1 MSGTMFAKKCLS
13 ALVRLG
19 MMAGLSLS
27 GAFHAQALTND
38 PLSAQQWTLNA
49 IRAPQAWALAPAG
62 GERIRVAV
70 LDTGYSEHPDINW
83 AKDGAGQDFYLDAT
97 QVLDD
102 DEKAGQDP
110 RNVPSYTHGTHVAGI
125 VAARTNNG
133 QGIAGVCPQCEVVS
147 IKIDPVDQDI
157 ARGVQLA
164 VQAGARVINLSLA
177 QPDVSCSASETYK
190 LTKAAIASAVSA
202 GVSVVAAAGNHNTPD
217 ISYGNEPLP
226 RARVDVAN
234 VSPAS
239 CPGVISVGASL
250 GTPQQ
255 PNVEAPYSNGGPSLT
270 LTAPGGGVTIEDGL
284 YGAGVE
290 PCPLQNNVGNR
301 GFSTSRVGVL
311 ATWAEGT
318 GTQWVHCYR
327 YLSGTSMAAP
337 HVSGVI
343 GLMLSVNP
351 SLSPAQIAN
360 ILQSSAGPVVC
371 PSGGCGAG
379 MLNAEAAVSQ
389 ARSVAGQWTS
399 AGPCRYNA
407 PGQSAQ
413 APCAL
418 GSMDVSPDGTETV
431 TAYGHVWKFDAQGLP
446 VTLPVPLSSS
456 PVYARGNGPCTAQFA
471 KRKKPCTFDTRAEV
485 NYPGVG
491 YLESITAYGRYW
503 NFDVNGQPFGPQGG
517 ALHDVPRYAAA
528 NGPCYQ
534 KTQRNPCV
542 FDTRSLVV
550 FPEWGGLVES
560 VNAYG
565 QYWMWDANGNLLAS
579 GPLQSVARYQQ
590 ICNYGPAGTPCKFDT
605 RELKNNRHEV
615 ITAYGRYFEFNGET
629 LIQNTALTDM
639 ARFN

>member
-1 MSGTMFAKKCLS
+1 MFGTMFAKKRLS

-27 GAFHAQALTND
+27 GTVHAQALTND

-49 IRAPQAWALAPAG
+49 VRAPQAWALAPIG
-62 GERIRVAV
+62 GEKIRVAV
-70 LDTGYSEHPDINW
+70 IDTGYTGHPDVNW
-83 AKDGAGQDFYLDAT
+83 AKDGAGQDMYLDST
-97 QVLDD
+97 MTDEDD
-102 DEKAGQDP
+102 PNSGQAP
-110 RNVPSYTHGTHVAGI
+110 RYGQTYTHGTHVAGI
-125 VAARTNNG
+125 VAARTGNG
-133 QGIAGVCPQCEVVS
+133 EGVAGVCPQCEVLPISVLLED
-147 IKIDPVDQDI
+147 KYI
-157 ARGVQLA
+157 AGGIQLA
-164 VQAGARVINLSLA
+164 VRSGARVINLSFA
-177 QPDVSCSASETYK
+177 KANVPCNSEGDYK
-190 LTKAAIASAVSA
+190 LTYAAIVKAVEA
-202 GVSVVAAAGNHNTPD
+202 GVSVVAAAGNHNVPGIKYD
-217 ISYGNEPLP
+217 NDGVPES
-226 RARVDVAN
+226 RVDVAK
-234 VSPAS
+234 VTPAS

-250 GTPQQ
+250 GTAQQ
-255 PNVEAPYSNGGPSLT
+255 PNVEAPYSNGGASLT
-270 LTAPGGGVTIEDGL
+270 LTAPGGDATREDGL
-284 YGAGVE
+284 FGAGVGA
-290 PCPLQNNVGNR
+290 CPQLGNVGDS
-301 GFSTSRVGVL
+301 GISISKVGVL
-311 ATWAEGT
+311 SAWSVGT

-351 SLSPAQIAN
+351 SLSPAQITN

-399 AGPCRYNA
+399 AGPCRYNV

-413 APCAL
+413 TPCAL

-503 NFDVNGQPFGPQGG
+503 NFDANGQPFGPQGG

-590 ICNYGPAGTPCKFDT
+590 ICRYGPAGEACKFDT
-605 RELKNNRHEV
+605 RELKSNRHEV

-629 LIQNTALTDM
+629 LIQNTALADM

>member
-1 MSGTMFAKKCLS
+1 MSGTMFANKRLS
-13 ALVRLG
+13 ALLRLG
-19 MMAGLSLS
+19 MVAGLLLS
-27 GAFHAQALTND
+27 GVVNAQALTND
-38 PLSAQQWTLNA
+38 PLSAQQWSLNA
-49 IRAPQAWALAPAG
+49 IRAPQAWALAPVG
-62 GERIRVAV
+62 GEKIRVAII
-70 LDTGYSEHPDINW
+70 DSGYSGHPDVNW
-83 AKDGAGQDFYLDAT
+83 AKDGADHDFYLDSSKVSDGDGKDFWTVAA
-97 QVLDD
+97 L
-102 DEKAGQDP
+102 
-110 RNVPSYTHGTHVAGI
+110 THATHVAGI
-125 VAARTNNG
+125 VSAKTSNG
-133 QGIAGVCPQCEVVS
+133 VGIAGVCPQCEVLSVRTS
-147 IKIDPVDQDI
+147 LDDENI
-157 ARGVQLA
+157 ADGIRIA
-164 VQAGARVINLSLA
+164 VQSGARVINLSLA
-177 QPDVSCSASETYK
+177 RANVSCSSGAYK
-190 LTKAAIASAVSA
+190 HTRDAIVSAVAA
-202 GVSVVAAAGNHNTPD
+202 GASVVAAAGNHNTPQIIYD
-217 ISYGNEPLP
+217 NSELP
-226 RARVDVAN
+226 NYRVDVAN

-255 PNVEAPYSNGGPSLT
+255 PNVEAPYSNGGASLT
-270 LTAPGGGVTIEDGL
+270 LTAPGGDATPEDGL
-284 YGAGVE
+284 YGAGE
-290 PCPLQNNVGNR
+290 GDCPIVTSR
-301 GFSTSRVGVL
+301 GETGVSTSKVGVL
-311 ATWAEGT
+311 STWADGT
-318 GTQWVHCYR
+318 GTHWVQCYR
-327 YLSGTSMAAP
+327 FLSGTSMAAP

-351 SLSPAQIAN
+351 SLTPAQVTS
-360 ILQSSAGPVVC
+360 ILQQSAGPVVC

-379 MLNAEAAVSQ
+379 LLNAEAAVSK
-389 ARSVAGQWTS
+389 ARATTGLSTFAG
-399 AGPCRYNA
+399 ACRYNVSGKS
-407 PGQSAQ
+407 GQT
-413 APCAL
+413 PCAFD
-418 GSMDVSPDGTETV
+418 SMDVAPDGTETV

-471 KRKKPCTFDTRAEV
+471 KYKKPCTFDTRTEV

-503 NFDVNGQPFGPQGG
+503 NFDANGQPFGPQGG
-517 ALHDVPRYAAA
+517 QLHEVPRYAAA

-534 KTQRNPCV
+534 KNQNDPCV

-605 RELKNNRHEV
+605 RELKSNRHEV

>member
-1 MSGTMFAKKCLS
+1 MSGTMFVNKRLS

-19 MMAGLSLS
+19 VMAGLALS
-27 GAFHAQALTND
+27 GAVHAQALTND

-49 IRAPQAWALAPAG
+49 IRAPQAWALAPIG
-62 GERIRVAV
+62 GEKIRVAV
-70 LDTGYSEHPDINW
+70 IDSGYSGHPDINW
-83 AKDGAGQDFYLDAT
+83 AKDGAGLPLYLDAT
-97 QVLDD
+97 QTIDGNG
-102 DEKAGQDP
+102 EQSKAAGS
-110 RNVPSYTHGTHVAGI
+110 VAHGNHVMGI
-125 VAARTNNG
+125 IAARTRNG
-133 QGIAGVCPQCEVVS
+133 EGVAGVCPQCEVLSIMVS
-147 IKIDPVDQDI
+147 LADANI
-157 ARGVQLA
+157 ADGIQVA
-164 VQAGARVINLSLA
+164 VQSGARVINLSFAYANL
-177 QPDVSCSASETYK
+177 SCSSDEFK
-190 LTKAAIASAVSA
+190 LTHAAIARAVEA

-217 ISYGNEPLP
+217 IKYDNDGVPDF
-226 RARVDVAN
+226 RVDVAN

-250 GTPQQ
+250 GTPQE
-255 PNVEAPYSNGGPSLT
+255 PNLEAPYSNGGASLT
-270 LTAPGGGVTIEDGL
+270 LTAPGGGVTREDGVF
-284 YGAGVE
+284 GAGE
-290 PCPLQNNVGNR
+290 QPCPLLNNIGNN
-301 GFSTSRVGVL
+301 GFSTSRVGVMS
-311 ATWAEGT
+311 TWTEGT
-318 GTQWVHCYR
+318 GTQWLHCYR

-351 SLSPAQIAN
+351 SLSPAQITN

-379 MLNAEAAVSQ
+379 MLNAEAAVAR

-399 AGPCRYNA
+399 AGPCRYNV

-413 APCAL
+413 TPCAL

-446 VTLPVPLSSS
+446 TTLPVPLSSS
-456 PVYARGNGPCTAQFA
+456 PVYAGGNGPCTAQFA

-503 NFDVNGQPFGPQGG
+503 NFDANGQPFGPQGG

>member
-1 MSGTMFAKKCLS
+1 MSGTMFANKRLS
-13 ALVRLG
+13 ALLRLG
-19 MMAGLSLS
+19 MVAGLLLS
-27 GAFHAQALTND
+27 GVVNAQALTND
-38 PLSAQQWTLNA
+38 PLSAQQWSLNA
-49 IRAPQAWALAPAG
+49 IRAPQAWALAPVG
-62 GERIRVAV
+62 GEKIRVAII
-70 LDTGYSEHPDINW
+70 DSGYSGHPDVNW
-83 AKDGAGQDFYLDAT
+83 AKDGAGHDFYLDSSKVSDGDGKDFWTVAA
-97 QVLDD
+97 L
-102 DEKAGQDP
+102 
-110 RNVPSYTHGTHVAGI
+110 THATHVAGI
-125 VAARTNNG
+125 VSAKTSNG
-133 QGIAGVCPQCEVVS
+133 VGIAGVCPQCEVLSVRTS
-147 IKIDPVDQDI
+147 LDDENI
-157 ARGVQLA
+157 ADGIRIA
-164 VQAGARVINLSLA
+164 VQSGARVINLSLA
-177 QPDVSCSASETYK
+177 RANVSCSSGAYK
-190 LTKAAIASAVSA
+190 HTRDAIVSAVAA
-202 GVSVVAAAGNHNTPD
+202 GASVVAAAGNHNTPQIIYD
-217 ISYGNEPLP
+217 NSELP
-226 RARVDVAN
+226 NYRVDVAN

-255 PNVEAPYSNGGPSLT
+255 PNVEAPYSNGGASLT
-270 LTAPGGGVTIEDGL
+270 LTAPGGDATPEDGL
-284 YGAGVE
+284 YGAGE
-290 PCPLQNNVGNR
+290 GDCPIVTSR
-301 GFSTSRVGVL
+301 GETGVSTSKVGVL
-311 ATWAEGT
+311 STWADGT
-318 GTQWVHCYR
+318 GTHWVQCYR
-327 YLSGTSMAAP
+327 FLSGTSMAAP

-351 SLSPAQIAN
+351 SLTPAQVTS
-360 ILQSSAGPVVC
+360 ILQQSAGPVVC

-379 MLNAEAAVSQ
+379 LLNAEAAVSK
-389 ARSVAGQWTS
+389 ARATTGLSTFAG
-399 AGPCRYNA
+399 ACRYNVSGKS
-407 PGQSAQ
+407 GQT
-413 APCAL
+413 PCAFD
-418 GSMDVSPDGTETV
+418 SMDVAPDGTETV

-471 KRKKPCTFDTRAEV
+471 KYKKPCTFDTRTEV

-503 NFDVNGQPFGPQGG
+503 NFDANGQPFGPQGG
-517 ALHDVPRYAAA
+517 QLHEVPRYAAA

-534 KTQRNPCV
+534 KNQNDPCV

-605 RELKNNRHEV
+605 RELKSNRHEV